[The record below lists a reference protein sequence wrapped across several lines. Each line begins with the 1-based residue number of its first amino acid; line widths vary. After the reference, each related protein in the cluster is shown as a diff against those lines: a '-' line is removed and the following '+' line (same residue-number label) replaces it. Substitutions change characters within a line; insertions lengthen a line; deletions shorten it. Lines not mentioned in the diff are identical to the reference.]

1 MVGARIE
8 IQCSDPKYCPHVPW
22 KRKMIWREKSS
33 TDLEANIKEFIM
45 NMMSLKQENINI
57 KAISSFSKIFMIYI
71 IYKTYLEET
80 LMWVDLISQKEQK
93 F

>member
-1 MVGARIE
+1 
-8 IQCSDPKYCPHVPW
+8 
-22 KRKMIWREKSS
+22 MIWREKSS